1 MAKDR
6 ILWIDNAKAIAIL
19 LVVVGHII
27 QFLYS
32 PGGFDQNIVFRYI
45 YAFHM
50 PLFFML
56 SGLVTKPLVIADNNT
71 INSENSRF
79 GGGNSIVI
87 NKLKSRF
94 YQLVVPFCIWGVI
107 CINTTNHEPYY
118 KIFIRPDL
126 SLWFLWV
133 LFIINVAFYC
143 GQLAAIALRIRSNIL
158 CLIATYIALLI
169 ISHYGRGLFGLGLAY
184 THFLYFSIGVV
195 IGQYRT
201 QLAESKRLTA
211 IGILSL
217 FAFGLMASV
226 WYRIPSKVPT
236 EFPHWISTLNEYS
249 IYHIV
254 TAFTGSIGFIL
265 LSARFMNSISCRCLI
280 YLGINTLGI
289 YAIHQSIIWLI
300 NQLVPSSVIAFSQTT
315 SGFICSFAA
324 VLIITI
330 IVLEVLKTNRYTSSL
345 FLGAK

>member
-1 MAKDR
+1 MR
-6 ILWIDNAKAIAIL
+6 ITLE
-19 LVVVGHII
+19 
-27 QFLYS
+27 
-32 PGGFDQNIVFRYI
+32 IVD
-45 YAFHM
+45 
-50 PLFFML
+50 
-56 SGLVTKPLVIADNNT
+56 S
-71 INSENSRF
+71 
-79 GGGNSIVI
+79 GGGISLVI

-94 YQLVVPFCIWGVI
+94 LQLIVPFCIWGVI
-107 CINTTNHEPYY
+107 FAFTSSQEPYY
-118 KIFIRPDL
+118 KIFLRPDL

-143 GQLAAIALRIRSNIL
+143 GQVSAISLRIRSNIFS
-158 CLIATYIALLI
+158 LIATYIVLLI
-169 ISHYGRGLFGLGLAY
+169 VSHIGRGLFGLTFAS
-184 THFLYFSIGVV
+184 THFLYFAIGVI
-195 IGQYRT
+195 IGQYKT
-201 QLAESKRLTA
+201 QLAESKRSTS
-211 IGILSL
+211 IGIFLL
-217 FAFGLMASV
+217 IVFVFMASV
-226 WYRIPSKVPT
+226 WYRLPSKVPT

-265 LSARFMNSISCRCLI
+265 LSARIMNSISCRCLI